1 MPANCRFKQGQ
12 IVRLKVEYGDALEGS
27 IGIVDWYLPKKYD
40 QEGVCWA
47 RFYDTFSLDL
57 MTDEELKSP
66 GIIELVHQ
74 DDLELCTSLPSWLPY
89 ELDKKTGGYKS
100 HAKTGEPV
108 MKKLNRMEKFFRN
121 KKTQLELL
129 RKVRKGWQ
137 SLEKK
142 LNMRRP

>member
-1 MPANCRFKQGQ
+1 MDPNLNRDLNKPVRKKVPLPKTSPPEMPANCRFKQGQ

-57 MTDEELKSP
+57 MTDEEPKSP

-89 ELDKKTGGYKS
+89 ELDKKTGGPS
-100 HAKTGEPV
+100 SFE
-108 MKKLNRMEKFFRN
+108 E
-121 KKTQLELL
+121 
-129 RKVRKGWQ
+129 
-137 SLEKK
+137 
-142 LNMRRP
+142 